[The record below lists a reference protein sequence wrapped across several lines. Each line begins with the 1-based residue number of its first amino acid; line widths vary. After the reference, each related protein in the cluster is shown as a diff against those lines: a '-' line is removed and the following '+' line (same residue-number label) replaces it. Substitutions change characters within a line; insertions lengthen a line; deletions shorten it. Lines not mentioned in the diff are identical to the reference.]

1 MSKFLT
7 VKEVAA
13 ILKRSTDTIYRWIA
27 EGKVLQD
34 VRRVND
40 GYLIP
45 EAEVLRILEDGK
57 LK

>member
-1 MSKFLT
+1 MQKFMT
-7 VKEVAA
+7 VREVAT

-45 EAEVLRILEDGK
+45 ETEVKRILEDGK
-57 LK
+57 IK

>member
-7 VKEVAA
+7 VKEVAT

-57 LK
+57 MK

>member
-7 VKEVAA
+7 VKEVAT

-34 VRRVND
+34 VRRVNN

-45 EAEVLRILEDGK
+45 ETEVIRILEEGK
-57 LK
+57 MK

>member
-1 MSKFLT
+1 MQRFMT
-7 VKEVAA
+7 VREVAT

-34 VRRVND
+34 VRKVND

-45 EAEVLRILEDGK
+45 ETEVIRILENGK
-57 LK
+57 MK